1 MRGKNLTFE
10 SRPTDFKKDD
20 VSFKVFEA
28 AYKKVAKKQL
38 SLKEYIS
45 LGMCRPD
52 GILTFAGLLF
62 ADDCPLLQARVFC
75 TRWDGLTKSS
85 VHDDAIDSEE
95 FEGDIVSLLRNSLN
109 FVRLHSKVRW
119 KKMPDR
125 RIDKPDY
132 ANRAAFE
139 AIANALM
146 HRDWS
151 DIGSEVHVDMFDD
164 RLDVYSPGGMAD
176 GSLIQNLDIE
186 KVPSLRRNPVVADVL
201 HRLELA
207 ERLGTGLRRIVEE
220 TSYLYGYT
228 DAAAPRFES
237 TSSAFHVI
245 LKNMNYGTLR

>member
-1 MRGKNLTFE
+1 M
-10 SRPTDFKKDD
+10 
-20 VSFKVFEA
+20 
-28 AYKKVAKKQL
+28 
-38 SLKEYIS
+38 
-45 LGMCRPD
+45 
-52 GILTFAGLLF
+52 
-62 ADDCPLLQARVFC
+62 FC

-132 ANRAAFE
+132 ANMAAFE

-220 TSYLYGYT
+220 TSRLYGYT